1 MENLIGKTNLVICSW
16 YNVPTLFRNLQKE
29 VFSGQGAW
37 HSPNTLPHG
46 NCVKGGKENNLEKLL
61 ENYLRQFTEETRYH
75 NDPRYVSAWIR
86 YVSFYVCLLSCV

>member
-37 HSPNTLPHG
+37 HSPNTH
-46 NCVKGGKENNLEKLL
+46 KIEDRHKNLHIESKLK
-61 ENYLRQFTEETRYH
+61 H
-75 NDPRYVSAWIR
+75 NVDHYDIW
-86 YVSFYVCLLSCV
+86 FLQ

>member
-46 NCVKGGKENNLEKLL
+46 PQAFHFIALAG
-61 ENYLRQFTEETRYH
+61 QH
-75 NDPRYVSAWIR
+75 P
-86 YVSFYVCLLSCV
+86 